1 MINSDDIQYSSLDAD
16 ETLLQLPLLQWTV
29 SSLRVYT
36 TSLTSDIL
44 LPLHF
49 AQVLRR
55 DNWTNWG
62 VRPSFIWQSLFHSI
76 KKIYVIIVR
85 NAV

>member
-1 MINSDDIQYSSLDAD
+1 MINSDDIQYCSLDADED

-44 LPLHF
+44 LSLHF
-49 AQVLRR
+49 AQLLSR

-62 VRPSFIWQSLFHSI
+62 VRPSFIWQSLF
-76 KKIYVIIVR
+76 IV
-85 NAV
+85 